1 MRWIVFAALALAS
14 FAAAAGTL
22 DVNLS
27 NDTIEG
33 KFDQPVGAATWTFG
47 GMYNRD
53 DKNYLANIGLLAAG
67 DGAVGNSRFSGGLG
81 GKIYT
86 VHAGGQDLGSLALG
100 GEVTWFPGN
109 GNFGLGG
116 YAWYAPGVVTF
127 IDGKNFYDT
136 GLRAQVEVF
145 RNSFA
150 YLGYRWT
157 RAEFENG
164 AQPYVDTG
172 GFAGIMVKF

>member
-1 MRWIVFAALALAS
+1 MRRLFWGGAILIRRSIMRWIALAVLAAAS
-14 FAAAAGTL
+14 FSAVAGTI

-33 KFDQPVGAATWTFG
+33 KFSNPVGAADWTFG
-47 GMYNRD
+47 GLYNRD
-53 DKNYLANIGLLAAG
+53 NSNWFANIGLLAAG
-67 DGAVGNSRFSGGLG
+67 DGNVGTSRFSGGLG

-86 VHAGGQDLGSLALG
+86 VHAGGQDLGAH
-100 GEVTWFPGN
+100 
-109 GNFGLGG
+109 
-116 YAWYAPGVVTF
+116 APGVVTF

-150 YLGYRWT
+150 YIGYRWT
-157 RAEFENG
+157 RADFENG